1 MSRVAVL
8 DCGKTNIK
16 LHVTTEDGVV
26 LETLST
32 RNPSRPGP
40 PYLHHDL
47 GGVEDWLLTALA
59 QLGARHALTAIV
71 PCGHGSG
78 GVLVGPEGAV
88 LPMMDYEQPTPADID
103 AEYRTLCGSFLQRGS
118 AIMGQ
123 ATHTARQL
131 LWMQRGWP
139 DAVGR
144 ASAFLAL
151 PQYWAWRLSG
161 EAAGEVSS
169 LGAQS
174 GFWDVIERRPAPI
187 VAACGWGALLPPA
200 RPAWSVLGN
209 LRPELTART
218 GLDGATRIVCG
229 VHDSTANLYRYQAAG
244 LADAAIVSTGSWI
257 VALNP
262 AASSATLDEAR
273 GMTCNADVFGSPV
286 PGALLMGGRAFSRIA
301 GEGDGGPASASLAAG
316 LIARGTF
323 AVGHDAL
330 GGVAGPPPEDA
341 ATRRTLAVLQMALLT
356 DECLAIVES
365 DAAVVLDGSFVADPL
380 YAALVA
386 ALRPGQDVR
395 VNASTTGVASGAAL
409 LAGHAS
415 RTAPVA
421 LSLDT
426 PQVLDL
432 PALPAYRRR
441 WADLTHQTEPRP

>member
-1 MSRVAVL
+1 MSRIAVL

-16 LHVTTEDGVV
+16 LHVATEDGVV

-32 RNPSRPGP
+32 RNPSLPGP
-40 PYLHHDL
+40 PYVHHDL
-47 GGVEDWLLTALA
+47 AGVEGWLLSALA
-59 QLGARHALTAIV
+59 QLAARHAIAAIV

-78 GVLVGPEGAV
+78 GVLVGPDGPV
-88 LPMMDYEQPTPADID
+88 LPMMDYEQPTPAEID
-103 AEYRTLCGSFLQRGS
+103 AEYRALSGSFLQRGS
-118 AIMGQ
+118 AVMGQ

-139 DAVGR
+139 DAVGH
-144 ASAFLAL
+144 ATAFLAL

-161 EAAGEVSS
+161 VAASEVSS

-174 GFWDVIERRPAPI
+174 GLWDVIERRPGPI
-187 VAACGWGALLPPA
+187 VAACGWSALLPPT
-200 RPAWSVLGN
+200 RPAWSVLGT
-209 LRPELTART
+209 LHPELASRT
-218 GLDGATRIVCG
+218 GLDAATRIVCG
-229 VHDSTANLYRYQAAG
+229 VHDSTANLYRYQAGG
-244 LADAAIVSTGSWI
+244 LADAAIVSTGTWI

-262 AASSATLDEAR
+262 SAPVAALDEAR
-273 GMTCNADVFGSPV
+273 GMTCNADVFGSPA

-301 GEGDGGPASASLAAG
+301 GDGDGSAASTSLAAG

-330 GGVAGPPPEDA
+330 GGIAGPLPEDA

-356 DECLAIVES
+356 DLCLATVES
-365 DAAVVLDGSFVADPL
+365 TAAVVLDGSFVADPL

-395 VNASTTGVASGAAL
+395 VNASATGLASGAAL
-409 LAGHAS
+409 LVSHAS
-415 RTAPVA
+415 RTQPVA

-426 PQVLDL
+426 PQMLDL

-441 WADLTHQTEPRP
+441 WIALTHRTD